1 MKSDK
6 FSKILESDESIIYDA
21 RVSYISRFIWKM
33 SCCFLILSFLIG
45 IFVYGN
51 LVTNQPCIQNIVIL
65 SFWIFALIFYLI
77 RLFTITSD
85 FVLLTNKNIIY
96 KHMNKIKRI
105 GVNNILSFKPGS
117 NMYIPIESMRLKTKD
132 NNALLFFN
140 INAHKLATELEKLI
154 NSK

>member
-1 MKSDK
+1 
-6 FSKILESDESIIYDA
+6 
-21 RVSYISRFIWKM
+21 
-33 SCCFLILSFLIG
+33 
-45 IFVYGN
+45 
-51 LVTNQPCIQNIVIL
+51 
-65 SFWIFALIFYLI
+65 
-77 RLFTITSD
+77 
-85 FVLLTNKNIIY
+85 
-96 KHMNKIKRI
+96 MNKIKRI